1 MLAIRKS
8 LSYATV
14 VQNRD
19 TAGAE
24 LRPALH
30 APAIAAASSLNF
42 LKLPAIALKSRSK
55 KEGTQLPPVEV
66 KRKAS
71 VRAGRTA

>member
-14 VQNRD
+14 VRNRD

-42 LKLPAIALKSRSK
+42 LKTRPAISLKSRSK
-55 KEGTQLPPVEV
+55 KEGTQLPPV
-66 KRKAS
+66 
-71 VRAGRTA
+71 